1 MHLEKPKRLIL
12 RQRVAIHSKIN
23 ASEKP
28 KQLIIRKG
36 KKANSLISYKICCMG
51 ELHDN
56 ITLNSQ

>member
-36 KKANSLISYKICCMG
+36 KKANNLR
-51 ELHDN
+51 
-56 ITLNSQ
+56 